1 MELSWP
7 PRLGVGDRVRFEGR
21 AWVVSGFNRRGV
33 QLVDPLGDLDWFTV
47 PQLALCGDFEV
58 LERGPRSSSVPA
70 LSASG
75 EVLERARWWERHIVE
90 VITGLPPGADD
101 RATPRAEFD
110 PAVRSLGEREAAKAA
125 ELAAEGVSGASA
137 RTVRRRRQRY
147 QAQGVEGLID
157 GRTVKTRAPGS
168 RQDPRVL
175 EVLMM
180 IVADDTTYRQ
190 TSSVEAY
197 RRATAGMLETI
208 YGPGV
213 VHLPSRSTFQRL
225 VKDIG
230 ARYGRAR
237 GIPVASRNGIRSSR
251 PGERVYVDTV
261 PLGLPQRLAHLAS
274 QRVLMTVAVDELTR
288 SVCTVMIHSSRR
300 SLDGP
305 LLLARLCDPPA
316 LRDPNTGST
325 EEAMPLIMP
334 ESLLLDRKLIRRPRA
349 FTDACRRL
357 GIKVVAP
364 EPGGKG
370 RGERVVGRL
379 VSLFNAELAAVE
391 AEWITDEASLITWLQ
406 VRAEQWVE
414 TSWQHQPQP
423 GLRSVAGPGERS
435 TPASA
440 YDVCV
445 ARLGWVHL
453 PPGGDSARS
462 LLPCVT
468 RWVAMNGV
476 YIGGHRYDCPN
487 LDALRPPTS
496 RASSAPTPRVQVR
509 FDPHDVRQVWVQAKD
524 REWIRAPLAVAE
536 PRRHPSRRTGPASA
550 TYREGWSALVDL
562 IPPPSQ
568 SLLDDDQERL
578 AYHAQLP
585 VLQTPFLQEV
595 LRLGDRLVMMN
606 HAAVGGH
613 HGLLI
618 TGPSRSGKTT
628 ALQQLGRRF
637 DRVARSRHRGRS
649 LHVPAVYVRVQP
661 GDSTHTVLLN
671 LTGLLPAPSPP
682 RRMSTAALSAAVR
695 DALFSS
701 GTSVVLVDDALA
713 AKRSTPRSPALVDD
727 LCYLA
732 DEVPATFVY
741 AGLEGRES
749 PLTTVSQT
757 AGQGR
762 LTHLR
767 ATPVPYGTE
776 WEQLVGTLDRALR
789 LRRHQSGSLV
799 RLSEVLY
806 GKAGG
811 WPGALA
817 HLVRSAAMEAIL
829 TGSEEITE
837 QVLDVIAV

>member
-1 MELSWP
+1 MDVSWP

-21 AWVVSGFNRRGV
+21 AWVVSGFDRGGV
-33 QLVDPLGDLDWFTV
+33 QLADPLGDLEWLTV
-47 PQLALCGDFEV
+47 PRLVLSGDFDV
-58 LERGPRSSSVPA
+58 LERGPRSPFVRAVPA
-70 LSASG
+70 TG

-90 VITGLPPGADD
+90 VITGLPPGSDD
-101 RATPRAEFD
+101 RATPRPEFD
-110 PAVRSLGEREAAKAA
+110 PAVRSLGDREAAKAA
-125 ELAAEGVSGASA
+125 ELAAAGVSGASA
-137 RTVRRRRQRY
+137 RTVKRRRQRY

-157 GRTVKTRAPGS
+157 GRAVRTRAPGS

-180 IVADDTTYRQ
+180 IVADDIRYRQ

-213 VHLPSRSTFQRL
+213 VHLPSHSTFQRL
-225 VKDIG
+225 VKDL
-230 ARYGRAR
+230 ASRHGRAR
-237 GIPVASRNGIRSSR
+237 GIPVADRARIRSSR

-261 PLGLPQRLAHLAS
+261 DLGLPQHLAHLAS

-288 SVCTVMIHSSRR
+288 SVCTVMVHSSRR
-300 SLDGP
+300 PLDGP

-316 LRDPNTGST
+316 LRDPDTGST
-325 EEAMPLIMP
+325 AEAMPLIMP

-349 FTDACRRL
+349 FTDACRRF
-357 GIKVVAP
+357 GINLVAP
-364 EPGGKG
+364 APGSKSH
-370 RGERVVGRL
+370 GERVVGRL

-391 AEWITDEASLITWLQ
+391 AEWITDEASLIDWLQ
-406 VRAEQWVE
+406 VRAERWVE
-414 TSWQHQPQP
+414 SFWQNQPQP
-423 GLRSVAGPGERS
+423 GLRNVASRGDRP

-440 YDVCV
+440 YDACV

-462 LLPCVT
+462 LLPCLK
-468 RWVAMNGV
+468 RWVVMNAV
-476 YIGGHRYDCPN
+476 YIGGRRYDCPD
-487 LDALRPPTS
+487 LGPLRAA
-496 RASSAPTPRVQVR
+496 ASHPSKSPTPRAEVR
-509 FDPHDVRQVWVQAKD
+509 FDPHDVRQVWVQSED
-524 REWIRAPLAVAE
+524 RRWIRAPLAGTE
-536 PRRHPSRRTGPASA
+536 PQHRPSHHVGLA
-550 TYREGWSALVDL
+550 TAVHREGWSRPVDL
-562 IPPPSQ
+562 MLPPSQ

-606 HAAVGGH
+606 RAAVGGH

-618 TGPSRSGKTT
+618 TGPPRSGKTT

-637 DRVARSRHRGRS
+637 ERVANSRHRGRP
-649 LHVPAVYVRVQP
+649 LRVPAVYLRIHP
-661 GDSTHTVLLN
+661 DDSTHTVLHN
-671 LTGLLPAPSPP
+671 LAGLLPAPSPP
-682 RRMSTAALSAAVR
+682 RRMGTAALSAAVR
-695 DALFSS
+695 NALFSS

-713 AKRSTPRSPALVDD
+713 AEGSSPRSPALVDD

-741 AGLEGRES
+741 AGLERRES

-811 WPGALA
+811 WPGVLT

-837 QVLDVIAV
+837 QDLDVIAV